1 MDSSN
6 VPPVCPL
13 ALFEGAG
20 TMLDEAFDGGTPPAW
35 RCWGKYCTLYSA
47 LFLRIPEKVVVVLN
61 YPKCEK
67 VGNKYNLLPEGIC
80 SGDF

>member
-1 MDSSN
+1 MDSSS

-47 LFLRIPEKVVVVLN
+47 LFLRIPEKIVVLN
-61 YPKCEK
+61 DQKSGK
-67 VGNKYNLLPEGIC
+67 VKNYNKLLPEGIC

>member
-47 LFLRIPEKVVVVLN
+47 LFLRIPEKIVVLN
-61 YPKCEK
+61 DQKSGK
-67 VGNKYNLLPEGIC
+67 VKNHNKLLPEGIC